1 MPVKNKTKPQ
11 DDLITPARRAFAR
24 VARKVREENRR
35 LGLPL
40 IVGENGKVRFIS
52 LSPKKSSR

>member
-1 MPVKNKTKPQ
+1 MPVKKKTKLQ
-11 DDLITPARRAFAR
+11 NDLVKPARRAFAR
-24 VARKVREENRR
+24 VARKVRAENRR

-52 LSPKKSSR
+52 LKTRKPSC